1 MPFRF
6 DLTFTFGL
14 YFHEP
19 RSFSCSIFF
28 LGDVLADTYPLVP
41 KPFLVV
47 VWMQGINNKTVD
59 DLLNISSLRF
69 GVLLISRWVEIL

>member
-6 DLTFTFGL
+6 YLTFTFGL

-28 LGDVLADTYPLVP
+28 FFLGDVLADTYPLVP
-41 KPFLVV
+41 KPFLAV

-59 DLLNISSLRF
+59 DLLIISS
-69 GVLLISRWVEIL
+69 